1 MSPYAVSKQA
11 TESYVRA
18 YATCFDLSVL
28 PFRFFN
34 VYGPLQPAGHA
45 YAVAIPVFI
54 DAALKGEPI
63 PIDGDG
69 LQTRAFTLVRR
80 VGVQGDRGS
89 D

>member
-1 MSPYAVSKQA
+1 MSHYAVCKQV
-11 TESYVRA
+11 TESYALA
-18 YATCFDLSVL
+18 YATCFDLPVL

-34 VYGPLQPAGHA
+34 VYDRLQAAGHA
-45 YAVAIPVFI
+45 YAAAIPAII